1 MVLIYKFLQT
11 PFTKKN
17 PMKILLILSI
27 TIIDLMK
34 SSIISLTLANRKAY
48 LMFQHED
55 LLRFFVIN
63 NLALIQCMLLYY
75 RHTLTFRARLLIFQ
89 AKVRI
94 DGFMQG
100 LTSTIR
106 EVSRHFFCG
115 FSF

>member
-48 LMFQHED
+48 LMFQYED

-63 NLALIQCMLLYY
+63 NLFEYSACFYITDMPCPL
-75 RHTLTFRARLLIFQ
+75 
-89 AKVRI
+89 
-94 DGFMQG
+94 GQG
-100 LTSTIR
+100 
-106 EVSRHFFCG
+106 C
-115 FSF
+115 